1 MAAVALEC
9 TFTELDAVG
18 EALGLTLRR
27 FPLTFPYYG
36 NGIDRTALRAQVGAS
51 LAARG
56 LLRDNRF
63 APELRDTLTLFATGE
78 PAIGLFGTA
87 GDEQLAALGVFGLE
101 HGLVATPRDEGIR
114 FELMPHH
121 EVVPT
126 LVGLLPAMDGAP
138 DSAPPAAPRLGGG
151 SFLVDGR
158 CIGWVDAEQGRYLAI
173 TTRGGDGRPRI
184 HYSPGDRE
192 TVEHQL
198 GAAISLG

>member
-27 FPLTFPYYG
+27 FPFTFPYYG
-36 NGIDRTALRAQVGAS
+36 NGIDRTALRTQVGAS

-56 LLRDNRF
+56 LLCDNRF

-87 GDEQLAALGVFGLE
+87 ADAQLTALGVLGCE
-101 HGLVATPRDEGIR
+101 HGLVATAHDEGIR
-114 FELMPHH
+114 FVFMPHG

-126 LVGLLPAMDGAP
+126 LVALLPPMPGAPDGAP
-138 DSAPPAAPRLGGG
+138 PASRLGGG
-151 SFLVDGR
+151 SFVVDGR
-158 CIGWVDAEQGRYLAI
+158 PIGWVDAEQGRYLAI
-173 TTRGGDGRPRI
+173 TTRGSDGRPRI

-192 TVEHQL
+192 TVECQL
-198 GAAISLG
+198 RAAISLG

>member
-56 LLRDNRF
+56 LLCDNRF

-78 PAIGLFGTA
+78 PAVGLFGTT
-87 GDEQLAALGVFGLE
+87 GDEQLAGLGVFGRE
-101 HGLVATPRDEGIR
+101 HGLVATPHDEGIR
-114 FELMPHH
+114 FVPLPHA
-121 EVVPT
+121 EIVPT
-126 LVGLLPAMDGAP
+126 LVGLLPPMAGALDGG
-138 DSAPPAAPRLGGG
+138 PPASPRLGGG
-151 SFLVDGR
+151 SFFVGGR
-158 CIGWVDAEQGRYLAI
+158 PVGWVDAEQGRYLAI
-173 TTRGGDGRPRI
+173 TTRGIDGRPRI
-184 HYSPGDRE
+184 EYSPGDRE
-192 TVEHQL
+192 AMERRL
-198 GAAISLG
+198 CAAISLG